1 MTDLI
6 DIHTPID
13 PPAQS
18 RPNWVASRVS
28 RTSDSLDRAF
38 AEGLTGHVI
47 TARNGKRVQLD
58 DGSEGVEF
66 VSCSYL
72 GLETHPALIAA
83 ATEAMRIF
91 GLHFS
96 TSRNRGR
103 PPYLREL
110 EDLLSRMYGGAQV
123 AAFTSVSNVHLGVLP
138 LLGAGALPS
147 YAVADAGAAFLV
159 EKTAHASIQV
169 IRGVLEQIGPTRR
182 FDMTDPA
189 ALPAALREVAA
200 TGRTPIVLVDGVGSM
215 GGLIDV
221 ASMLAT
227 IEPFGG
233 HLYVDDAHGISI
245 EGPFG
250 AGYAFEAL
258 GGALPPHVVLAGS
271 LSKAFGGAGGFAVV
285 PRLEDM
291 RVLRKFANPLV
302 FGHSIMLP
310 MLAANVAAARLH
322 VDGDVARLQRQL
334 WRNAAEFDR
343 LTAGAL
349 VNAGLRS
356 PVRGALFGTEDEA
369 FAAARR
375 LKQAGVLVLPA
386 FYPTVGPGTG
396 LMRFGVSALH
406 QQHDLETAARALGL
420 AAPVSIDPSAARP
433 TNRTPDQGAER

>member
-1 MTDLI
+1 MTDLMET
-6 DIHTPID
+6 HTPVGA
-13 PPAQS
+13 PLESPAS

-28 RTSDSLDRAF
+28 KTSDSLDRAF
-38 AEGLTGHVI
+38 EEGLTGHVI
-47 TARNGKRVQLD
+47 TARDGKQVTLT
-58 DGSEGVEF
+58 DGSEAVEF

-72 GLETHPALIAA
+72 GLESHPDLIAA
-83 ATEAMRIF
+83 ATEAMHRF

-103 PPYLREL
+103 PPYLGEL
-110 EDLLSRMYGGAQV
+110 EALLSVMYDGAQV
-123 AAFTSVSNVHLGVLP
+123 AAFTSVSNVHLGLLP
-138 LLGAGALPS
+138 LLGVGALPS
-147 YAVADAGAAFLV
+147 YPVADAGVAFLV

-182 FDMTDPA
+182 FDMADPA
-189 ALPAALREVAA
+189 ALPAAVREAAA

-227 IEPFGG
+227 LEPFGG
-233 HLYVDDAHGISI
+233 HLYVDDAHGVSI
-245 EGPFG
+245 DGPLG

-258 GGALPPHVVLAGS
+258 GGTLPPHVVLAGS

-285 PRLEDM
+285 PSQEDM
-291 RVLRKFANPLV
+291 LILRKFANPLV

-322 VDGDVARLQRQL
+322 VDGQVAELQRRL

-343 LTAGAL
+343 LTGGTL

-356 PVRGALFGTEDEA
+356 PVRGAVFDTEEEA

-375 LKQAGVLVLPA
+375 LKQAGVLILPA
-386 FYPTVGPGTG
+386 FYPTVARGTG
-396 LMRFGVSALH
+396 LMRFAVSALH
-406 QQHDLETAARALGL
+406 RQHDLETAARALWL
-420 AAPVSIDPSAARP
+420 NS
-433 TNRTPDQGAER
+433 